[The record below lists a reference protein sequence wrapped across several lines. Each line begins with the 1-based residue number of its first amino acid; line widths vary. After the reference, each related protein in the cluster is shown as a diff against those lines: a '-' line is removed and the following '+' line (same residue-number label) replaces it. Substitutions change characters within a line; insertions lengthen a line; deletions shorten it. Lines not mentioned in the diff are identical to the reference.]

1 MSHLFENVRDPST
14 TCPGCGET
22 ECLRFDEIP
31 PSRLEYE
38 KNGENYTIHNPA
50 GRDYTCTNCEVGF
63 VLFPT

>member
-1 MSHLFENVRDPST
+1 MTDYFKNVRDPGA

-22 ECLRFDEIP
+22 EVLRFDEIP

-38 KNGENYTIHNPA
+38 EDGENYTIHNGP

-63 VLFPT
+63 VLFPA